1 LPPCYFSGS
10 TLSENLPE
18 RIQFIFTFF
27 VLKKKVDF
35 LIFLNAEISLFKKE
49 VFFEQQIF
57 TLKILSNSFMKTIIE
72 PFKIKSVEPIHFT
85 TREQRETILK
95 SAFYNPFFIAADD
108 VIIDLLTDS
117 GTSAMSSAQWAGIMI
132 GDESYAGSN
141 SFFRF
146 EKTIQ
151 ELTGMPVVI
160 PTHQGRASEKIL
172 FSVIGGKG
180 KYIVSNTLFDT
191 TRANVEFSGAEG
203 IDLLCA
209 EGKIPSV
216 PAPFKGNM
224 DVAALEKFIEEKG
237 EENIPLCM
245 ITVTNN
251 SGGGQPVSM
260 QNIKEVK
267 AVCEKYKIPVFI
279 DACRFAENCYFIKL
293 REKKYADFSVED
305 IAHELFSYADGCTM
319 SAKKD
324 AFANIGGFIAMR
336 DEELAVKCRNL
347 LIITEG
353 FTTYGGLAGRD
364 LEAIAI
370 GLKEVLDE
378 NYLQYRIRSIEYLAE
393 KLKEAGVPFVEPAG
407 GHAIYLDAKAMLP
420 HIPAHQ
426 YPGQAL
432 LSALYLEG
440 GVRGVEIGSL
450 MFGKYASDGT
460 LIPATM
466 ELVRLAF
473 PRRVYTQSHIDY
485 VSEVIIEV
493 FKNREEIKG
502 LVIEYESPALR
513 HFTVKLKELK

>member
-1 LPPCYFSGS
+1 
-10 TLSENLPE
+10 
-18 RIQFIFTFF
+18 
-27 VLKKKVDF
+27 
-35 LIFLNAEISLFKKE
+35 
-49 VFFEQQIF
+49 
-57 TLKILSNSFMKTIIE
+57 MKTIIE

-85 TREQRETILK
+85 SKAQREKILK
-95 SAFYNPFFIAADD
+95 KAFYNPFFIAADD
-108 VIIDLLTDS
+108 VLIDLLTDS

-151 ELTGMPVVI
+151 EITGMPIVI

-191 TRANVEFSGAEG
+191 TRANIEYTGAEG

-209 EGKIPSV
+209 EGKIPSLV
-216 PAPFKGNM
+216 APFKGNM
-224 DVAALEKFIEEKG
+224 DVTALQRFINEKG
-237 EENIPLCM
+237 AENIPLCV

-267 AVCEKYKIPVFI
+267 SICKKYKIPVFI
-279 DACRFAENCYFIKL
+279 DACRFAENCYFIKI
-293 REKKYADFSVED
+293 RENGYADVPVTK

-324 AFANIGGFIAMR
+324 AFANIGGFIALR
-336 DEELAVKCRNL
+336 DEELAVQCRNL

-353 FTTYGGLAGRD
+353 FPTYGGLAGRD

-370 GLKEVLDE
+370 GLKEVMDE
-378 NYLQYRIRSIEYLAE
+378 NYLHYRIRSIEYLTE
-393 KLKEAGVPFVEPAG
+393 KLVAAGVPVMQPAG
-407 GHAIYLDAKAMLP
+407 GHAVYIDAKEMLP
-420 HIPAHQ
+420 QIHAGQ

-432 LSALYLEG
+432 VGALYLEG
-440 GVRGVEIGSL
+440 GIRGVEIGSL
-450 MFGKYASDGT
+450 MFGKYAADGT
-460 LIPATM
+460 LIPSVM
-466 ELVRLAF
+466 ELVRLAI

-485 VSEVIIEV
+485 VAEVIIGV
-493 FKNREEIKG
+493 FKNRKKIKG
-502 LVIEYESPALR
+502 LVIEYEAPALR
-513 HFTVKLKELK
+513 HFTAKLKEIN